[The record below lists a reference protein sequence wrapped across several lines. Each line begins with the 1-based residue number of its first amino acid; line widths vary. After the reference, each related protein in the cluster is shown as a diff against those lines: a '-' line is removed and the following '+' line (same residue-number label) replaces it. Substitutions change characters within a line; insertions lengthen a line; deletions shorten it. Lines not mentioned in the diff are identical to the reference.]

1 MNARIKAEVYKRGI
15 TRLCH
20 FSPSRNLAQ
29 ILMGNMGI
37 LATKKLK
44 DDERSVY
51 TPTDLERLDGFP
63 DHICCTIE
71 YPNAWYF
78 EKARAREML
87 FKDWVVLLID
97 PKYLWCKGTK
107 FCSRNAA
114 AGFGG
119 DVAEGELAFQKIFA
133 ERTVGAYGKSF
144 VRTGV
149 RLDSCPTDEQA
160 EVLVP
165 DTISMGDIIGVVV
178 QTEEQARNEL
188 VRIKLLNVPQ
198 AVQDGLRFVVA
209 PVLFD
214 KYELSSSLKVGR
226 RPEEKPFDKVLLS

>member
-1 MNARIKAEVYKRGI
+1 MNAGIKAEAYRRSI

-20 FSPSRNLAQ
+20 FTPSRNLAQ

-51 TPTDLERLDGFP
+51 TPTDLVRLDGFP

-78 EKARAREML
+78 EKARAKEIL
-87 FKDWVVLLID
+87 FKDWVVLFID
-97 PKYLWCKGTK
+97 PKYLWSKGTK
-107 FCSRNAA
+107 FCFRNAA
-114 AGFGG
+114 AGFGA
-119 DVAEGELAFQKIFA
+119 DVAEGELAFQRMFA
-133 ERTVGAYGKSF
+133 DRTVGAYGKAF
-144 VRTGV
+144 VRTKQ

-165 DTISMGDIIGVVV
+165 DTISMGDIIGVAV
-178 QTEEQARNEL
+178 QSEEQARDEV
-188 VRIKLLNVPQ
+188 VRIKLLNVAK
-198 AVQDGLRFVVA
+198 AVWDGLHFVIA

-214 KYELSSSLKVGR
+214 KYQLSSDIKFGR
-226 RPEEKPFDKVLLS
+226 RPEEKPF

>member
-1 MNARIKAEVYKRGI
+1 MNMSIEAEVQRRGI

-20 FSPSRNLAQ
+20 FTPSRNLAQ
-29 ILMGNMGI
+29 ILTGNMGI

-63 DHICCTIE
+63 DHISCTIE

-78 EKARAREML
+78 EKARAREIL
-87 FKDWVVLLID
+87 FKDWVILLIN

-107 FCSRNAA
+107 FCPRNAA
-114 AGFGG
+114 AGFGTA
-119 DVAEGELAFQKIFA
+119 VQEGEPAFRQMFA

-144 VRTGV
+144 VRTAQ
-149 RLDSCPTDEQA
+149 RPDSCPTDEQA

-178 QTEEQARNEL
+178 QSEGQARDEL
-188 VRIKLLNVPQ
+188 VRIKLLNVPKG
-198 AVQDGLRFVVA
+198 VQDSLGFVVA
-209 PVLFD
+209 PILFD
-214 KYELSSSLKVGR
+214 KYELSSSLKAGR
-226 RPEEKPFDKVLLS
+226 RPQERPFDKVLFP